1 MRRIAFFGGSFDPPH
16 RGHLAIA
23 AAAADRFALDQVLFA
38 PAGRQPLKGKYPATD
53 FLHRYTMTALA
64 TQADARFVPSLLDEP
79 QGSGAEETRPNYTVE
94 TLARLRASLAAEP
107 EPMALFTLLGA
118 DSWLD
123 IGRWFQAPRLLALTD
138 WIVAA
143 RPGFSLASAEA
154 ALPPE
159 VKAERSTNT
168 LGNAI
173 DAATEDSA
181 RALPPCDLILHHPD
195 RITTRVWFLPHLQE
209 DISATELRAALDQGQ
224 VDRELLPASVWNY
237 IAKAQI
243 YHSPFSARVSTRL

>member
-23 AAAADRFALDQVLFA
+23 AAAADRFALDEVLFA

-64 TQADARFVPSLLDEP
+64 TQADARFVPSLLDAP
-79 QGSGAEETRPNYTVE
+79 QNSGTEETRPNYTVE
-94 TLARLRASLAAEP
+94 TLTRLRASLATGP
-107 EPMALFTLLGA
+107 ESTSLFTLLGA

-123 IGRWFQAPRLLALTD
+123 IRNWYQASRLLALTD

-143 RPGFSLASAEA
+143 RPGFSLANAER

-159 VKAERSTNT
+159 IAAEQV
-168 LGNAI
+168 
-173 DAATEDSA
+173 EDSA
-181 RALPPCDLILHHPD
+181 D
-195 RITTRVWFLPHLQE
+195 RFLLRHAHGDPTRVFFLPHVQE
-209 DISATELRAALDQGQ
+209 DISATELREALSSGSADA
-224 VDRELLPASVWNY
+224 ELLPAAVRDY
-237 IAKAQI
+237 ICKTNL
-243 YHSPFSARVSTRL
+243 YCEK

>member
-23 AAAADRFALDQVLFA
+23 TAAADHLALNQVLLA

-64 TQADARFVPSLLDEP
+64 AQADPRFLPSLLDAP
-79 QGSGAEETRPNYTVE
+79 QRNGTDDTRPNYTIE
-94 TLARLRASLAAEP
+94 TLARLRALLAAEP
-107 EPMALFTLLGA
+107 EPTTLFTLLGA

-123 IGRWFQAPRLLALTD
+123 IGRWFQSSRLLALSD

-143 RPGFSLASAEA
+143 RPGFSLARAEA

-159 VKAERSTNT
+159 VKAERSGASTDT
-168 LGNAI
+168 ATGNPA
-173 DAATEDSA
+173 S
-181 RALPPCDLILHHPD
+181 DLILHHAD
-195 RITTRVWFLPHLQE
+195 ATATRVWFLPYLKE
-209 DISATELRAALDQGQ
+209 DISATDLRAALDRGQ
-224 VDRELLPASVWNY
+224 IDRELLPAPVSDY
-237 IAKAQI
+237 IAKTGI
-243 YHSPFSARVSTRL
+243 YRSVTQERSLR

>member
-23 AAAADRFALDQVLFA
+23 TAAADCFALNQVLFA
-38 PAGRQPLKGKYPATD
+38 PADRQPLKGKYPATD

-64 TQADARFVPSLLDEP
+64 AQADSRFLPSLLDAP
-79 QGSGAEETRPNYTVE
+79 QRNATDDTRPNYTVE
-94 TLARLRASLAAEP
+94 TLARLRALLAAEP
-107 EPMALFTLLGA
+107 EPTALFTLLGA

-143 RPGFSLASAEA
+143 RPGFSLARAEA

-159 VKAERSTNT
+159 VKVERGQSSN
-168 LGNAI
+168 G
-173 DAATEDSA
+173 AANHSSS
-181 RALPPCDLILHHPD
+181 ALPACDLILHHAD
-195 RITTRVWFLPHLQE
+195 ATATRVWFLPHLKE
-209 DISATELRAALDQGQ
+209 DISATDLRAALDRGQ
-224 VDRELLPASVWNY
+224 IDRELLPAPVSDY
-237 IAKAQI
+237 IAKTGI
-243 YHSPFSARVSTRL
+243 YRSITQESSLR